1 VADQWDEENQGAV
14 VLVSNRGPIQFG
26 RSDGE
31 RTSERGG
38 GGLVTALSGVA
49 GRLDDAVWVCGA
61 LTEEDAVVAREQ
73 RGKAFE
79 PEGVEPP
86 GLKVRMVEMDPEA
99 RQKYYAVVANPILWF
114 IHHYLWSL
122 ADEPDFTRRELDA
135 YDTGYVPINEDFAN
149 VVAEEVEA
157 RGGHATVM
165 VQDYHFYLLPE
176 RVRSRCPDVF
186 LQHFIHIPWPQ
197 SDWWRV
203 LPPRLREELLVGL
216 LGNDVVAFHL
226 EQYAR
231 NFVQN
236 CHDVL
241 GLDVDVDRLTVDL
254 GDRRVLARWYPISVD
269 AAQFEK
275 LAQSEGVREWEGHL
289 ASQRREHLVLR
300 VDRGDPS
307 KNILRGFRAFDVLL
321 DDHPELR
328 ERVTFLA
335 LVQPSR
341 EDVEQYADYLER
353 IRRLV
358 ADINLKHGTAD
369 WQPIDLHMEG
379 NFDLVVAAYKSFD
392 VLVVNSVFDGMNL
405 VAKESIIVNER
416 DGVLLLSENTGS
428 HDELGRFA
436 LTLHP
441 FDIQQQADMIYE
453 ALHMAPEE
461 RRDRREACDHVVR
474 QNDVTKWL
482 NRQLRDVRRIR
493 EGEIP
498 EKAE

>member
-1 VADQWDEENQGAV
+1 MADQWDEENQGAV

-73 RGKAFE
+73 QGKAFE

-86 GLKVRMVEMDPEA
+86 GLKVRMVEMDAEA
-99 RQKYYAVVANPILWF
+99 RQKYYAIVANPILWF
-114 IHHYLWSL
+114 IHHYLWNL

-254 GDRRVLARWYPISVD
+254 GDRTVLARWYPISVD
-269 AAQFEK
+269 ASQFEK
-275 LAQSEGVREWEGHL
+275 LAQSEGVREWEGRL

-328 ERVTFLA
+328 EQVTFLA

-441 FDIQQQADMIYE
+441 FDIQQQADTIYE
-453 ALHMAPEE
+453 ALHMPRDE
-461 RRDRREACDHVVR
+461 RRDRREACDHIVR

-498 EKAE
+498 DKAE